1 MLWFQIRIIQHV
13 GLFWLNL
20 TVCGVPRGQTSTH
33 FVDSDMQPIRKW
45 GGESKIKTVMAQTE
59 SPCPSCLHDF
69 SFCRFFSANSNP
81 QTLATASS
89 LSTMFVY
96 SRVMF
101 NSERSC
107 EIPSSDMNECV
118 FCVMCWL
125 CHVAAHHTLR
135 SNLLHLW
142 FFFFLF
148 PPYESVVSDFGSL
161 LTILK
166 SCSVNQALVVFMMWF
181 VCCLILN

>member
-1 MLWFQIRIIQHV
+1 M
-13 GLFWLNL
+13 FWLNL
-20 TVCGVPRGQTSTH
+20 TVCGMPRGQTSTH

-69 SFCRFFSANSNP
+69 SFCRLFSANSNP

-142 FFFFLF
+142 FFSF
-148 PPYESVVSDFGSL
+148 PAIWVGGLRFRKSADNFKILQCEPGFSCFYDVICLLPYIKLTSMFSCVL
-161 LTILK
+161 L
-166 SCSVNQALVVFMMWF
+166 
-181 VCCLILN
+181 